1 MITPIFY
8 EIKEKVSLIFTFT
21 IYDILR
27 TFITIKIT
35 SAPCMVDTTIIVLNS
50 NSYNFKLS
58 LVRLRKSIFR
68 TNFDIDGTNIHLC
81 TIIGHYVRKYF
92 TNELVNIIRA
102 TIYFEVGYIIIFLQ
116 ELFAV
121 SHSTRPNLI

>member
-1 MITPIFY
+1 MITPVFY
-8 EIKEKVSLIFTFT
+8 KIKKKISLIFTFT

-27 TFITIKIT
+27 TFITIKTT
-35 SAPCMVDTTIIVLNS
+35 SAPCMVDTTIIVLDS
-50 NSYNFKLS
+50 NCYDFKFS

-68 TNFDIDGTNIHLC
+68 TNFDIDSTNINLRS
-81 TIIGHYVRKYF
+81 IIFYSARKYF

-116 ELFAV
+116 ELFTV
-121 SHSTRPNLI
+121 SHSTGLNLS